1 MVMRS
6 VMRYVVRD
14 VPAPSAG
21 GVAIAAISVATVAV
35 VISVGA
41 IAVVVIIVGIVCEKA
56 MPPVMKA
63 ASVTEPMAEVSAAE
77 RAYVARAEA
86 AEAPSAKTS
95 EVAKAST
102 AKASGMAAP
111 KAASAATPMAAAAP
125 TAATASMRQSCARG
139 SGESGSHQKDHHLT
153 QHGYTPSLPA
163 VLCSESWEC
172 SIDYKIKFYNR

>member
-1 MVMRS
+1 MVMRR

-56 MPPVMKA
+56 MPPMMKA
-63 ASVTEPMAEVSAAE
+63 ASGTEPMAEVSAAE

-95 EVAKAST
+95 EVAKAS
-102 AKASGMAAP
+102 GMAAP
-111 KAASAATPMAAAAP
+111 KAASAATPVAAAAP
-125 TAATASMRQSCARG
+125 TASTRQSCARG
-139 SGESGSHQKDHHLT
+139 SGESGSHQNDHHLT